1 MKHIF
6 TTLLLGLIAVGG
18 ATGCANKVEN
28 VKPVVIEIPNNVF
41 RVNENGGEFATDYT
55 IDIETELE
63 VVYTEEWIDN
73 VELSEGKVLFSI
85 LPNDTGAARE
95 TTITL
100 KSGSSRANIFIA
112 QCEPS
117 KRFEVF
123 HCPTPML
130 YPTVFPP

>member
-18 ATGCANKVEN
+18 VTGCNNKVED
-28 VKPVVIEIPNNVF
+28 VKPVVIEIPNNIF
-41 RVNENGGEFATDYT
+41 RVNENGGEFATDFT
-55 IDIETELE
+55 IDTESEPE

-85 LPNDTGAARE
+85 LPNDTEAARE

-100 KSGSSRANIFIA
+100 KSGSGRAHIFIA

-123 HCPTPML
+123 PL
-130 YPTVFPP
+130 LFPTVFLL